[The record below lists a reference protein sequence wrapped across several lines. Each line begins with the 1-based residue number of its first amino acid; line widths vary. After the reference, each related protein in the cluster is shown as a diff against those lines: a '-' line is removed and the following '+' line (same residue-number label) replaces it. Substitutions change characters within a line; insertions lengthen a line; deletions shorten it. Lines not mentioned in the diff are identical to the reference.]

1 MRLSQ
6 KYLHI
11 IKSIILNRIV
21 SFLIC
26 SAFYFSLEAQD
37 FYITGTVLE
46 DKIPHCQIAEQCYMT
61 KGNLVNGVYTDSLG
75 QFRLG
80 PVSPSAYDLIV
91 NMIGFKELKQ
101 EVRISNEDI
110 LLKPIVLESNSL
122 KLNEV
127 QVKAKAPL
135 SREKMIPLNSMQV
148 LQKY

>member
-1 MRLSQ
+1 
-6 KYLHI
+6 
-11 IKSIILNRIV
+11 
-21 SFLIC
+21 
-26 SAFYFSLEAQD
+26 
-37 FYITGTVLE
+37 
-46 DKIPHCQIAEQCYMT
+46 
-61 KGNLVNGVYTDSLG
+61 
-75 QFRLG
+75 
-80 PVSPSAYDLIV
+80 
-91 NMIGFKELKQ
+91 MIGFKELKQ